1 MVNEYLAE
9 VKGYLTGI
17 PADEREELLQFYA
30 EQMMDAGLST
40 DEIIAK
46 YGTPKQ
52 FARTLKIDYFIE
64 ADEDQTGND
73 STGVRTK
80 KRANLIW
87 LIVLGLFATPV
98 MIPLAIVLVIGLIG
112 VIVAFLMA
120 IFTIYAG
127 IIGVLAAGLFVFV
140 MGIMVIGQ
148 SLATAMLLIG
158 VGIFLTAAVIFVAP
172 IVWALTKWLFELV
185 VQFVKWLG
193 RRFLAKQS
201 SVEGEV

>member
-30 EQMMDAGLST
+30 EQMMDAGLT
-40 DEIIAK
+40 TEEIIAK
-46 YGTPKQ
+46 YGTAKQ

-64 ADEDQTGND
+64 ADEDPT
-73 STGVRTK
+73 STESAGTRTK

-98 MIPLAIVLVIGLIG
+98 LIPLAIVLVVGLVG
-112 VIVAFLMA
+112 VIAAFVSA
-120 IFTIYAG
+120 VFGIYAG
-127 IIGVLAAGLFVFV
+127 IIGALAAGLFVFV
-140 MGIMVIGQ
+140 MGVMVISQ
-148 SLATAMLLIG
+148 SLATAMLLMGIG
-158 VGIFLTAAVIFVAP
+158 VFLTAAVIFIAP

-185 VQFVKWLG
+185 VMFVKWLG

-201 SVEGEV
+201 TIGGEV